1 MSIYISPN
9 YVKKKSDY
17 TSTDKVSI
25 YINYYYKGKKLRIPS
40 GVVIQFKDWNKRW
53 KQGDKSN
60 PILKSYKSYSTTQ
73 SFSVLP
79 IRLASINSSD
89 LTIS

>member
-17 TSTDKVSI
+17 TTTDKVSI

-40 GVVIQFKDWNKRW
+40 GVIIQFKDWNKRW

-60 PILKSYKSYSTTQ
+60 PILKSDKDYRIKNLLLKQKFNLSA
-73 SFSVLP
+73 F
-79 IRLASINSSD
+79 
-89 LTIS
+89 